1 MENEKYHRS
10 EISQLSSPQ
19 KKDLILKKNKEHNIT
34 GQNRTEKKRTKQKSE
49 KKEFFTKKKK
59 AESVIIFKNPSF
71 STY

>member
-34 GQNRTEKKRTKQKSE
+34 GQNRTEKNRTEQNKKVKRKNFLQ
-49 KKEFFTKKKK
+49 KKKRR
-59 AESVIIFKNPSF
+59 NL
-71 STY
+71 